1 MDSDPKGRRR
11 RVGVLMLIGA
21 SLMLIAGETVLK
33 NRLSNAVF
41 LLYWLLCLVLTGGAI
56 VVAYLDVRAVQQ
68 RGRREARELLETTL
82 TQIERDA
89 RKRPTRPSQ
98 PQP

>member
-1 MDSDPKGRRR
+1 M
-11 RVGVLMLIGA
+11 LMLIGA
-21 SLMLIAGETVLK
+21 ALMLIAGETVLK
-33 NRLSNAVF
+33 NRLTNVRF

-56 VVAYLDVRAVQQ
+56 VMAYLDVRAVQQ

-89 RKRPTRPSQ
+89 RKRPHGPNQ
-98 PQP
+98 PRQ